1 MVKKMASPRTEL
13 SPQDKGKILAYMEN
27 FNATQIAK
35 KMGRDPTTIRRFINK
50 YKNTGSIENL
60 PRSGR
65 PPAVNVVEKNAL
77 VNEVMKNRRA
87 PLHEV
92 INTLGLNCSLT
103 TAKTTLYEAGI
114 CSRVAAKKP
123 FISERH
129 AAARISWCEK
139 YKEKP
144 ASYWNQVIF
153 SDESSVEIG
162 KQSRQIRVWRCTGER
177 FNAECLAP
185 TFKSGRKSVM
195 VWGCF
200 AGGIKGPLIFC
211 DENKEGNERINSN
224 TYIRILNSHLLPFE
238 HTVRELTG
246 RAAVFQQDNAPIHT
260 AKITKEW
267 FKTNKIT
274 IIDWPA
280 NSPDLNPIENLW
292 RQLKDNIQSRKV
304 FPRNINELKSALKEE
319 WENLDC
325 SHFEAVVASMPRRI
339 NAVLEARGG
348 ATKY

>member
-1 MVKKMASPRTEL
+1 M
-13 SPQDKGKILAYMEN
+13 
-27 FNATQIAK
+27 
-35 KMGRDPTTIRRFINK
+35 
-50 YKNTGSIENL
+50 YK
-60 PRSGR
+60 
-65 PPAVNVVEKNAL
+65 
-77 VNEVMKNRRA
+77 
-87 PLHEV
+87 V
-92 INTLGLNCSLT
+92 INTLDLTCSLT

-114 CSRVAAKKP
+114 RFRVATKKP

-162 KQSRQIRVWRCTGER
+162 KQSRQIRVWRGIGER
-177 FNAECLAP
+177 FDNECLAP

-200 AGGIKGPLIFC
+200 VGGIKGPLIFC

-224 TYIRILNSHLLPFE
+224 TYITILNSYLLSFE

-246 RAAVFQQDNAPIHT
+246 RVVFFQQDNAPIHT

-267 FKTNKIT
+267 FRTNKIA

-280 NSPDLNPIENLW
+280 NSPDLNPIENIW
-292 RQLKDNIQSRKV
+292 RQLKDNIQSRKD
-304 FPRNINELKSALKEE
+304 FPRNLNELKFALKEE
-319 WENLDC
+319 
-325 SHFEAVVASMPRRI
+325 
-339 NAVLEARGG
+339 
-348 ATKY
+348 